1 MNVIL
6 VKKVLMYIG
15 FASSLCV
22 EEKWETFTDN
32 SRLCAENT
40 QQNGF
45 QLTFF
50 KIIAELIDGYK
61 QFLLLRS
68 TLRTKPLQLYI
79 TFFCLI
85 LIKFIPDCYRFI
97 PDPLKMGPS
106 NCNGYKGLLTVN
118 PGTQNYPVTGTV
130 LTTVFLTKCLQVT
143 KYWVTVCTD
152 KIVVSSKF
160 N

>member
-22 EEKWETFTDN
+22 VEKWETFTDN

-106 NCNGYKGLLTVN
+106 NCNGYKGLLAVPRYTKSKL
-118 PGTQNYPVTGTV
+118 PSYGHSFNYSLLNKM
-130 LTTVFLTKCLQVT
+130 LTS
-143 KYWVTVCTD
+143 Y
-152 KIVVSSKF
+152 KIPSHSMHR
-160 N
+160 